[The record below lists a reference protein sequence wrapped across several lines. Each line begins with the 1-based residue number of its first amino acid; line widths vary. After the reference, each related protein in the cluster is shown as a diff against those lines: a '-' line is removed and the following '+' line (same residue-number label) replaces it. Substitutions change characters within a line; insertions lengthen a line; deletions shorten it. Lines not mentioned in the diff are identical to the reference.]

1 MKAIVSALVL
11 ALAVTGCSLPAQLKS
26 SPAVR
31 YYVLSSSLPASSST
45 ESAGI
50 GVLPVTLP
58 GYLTRQQIVLR
69 DADGINITINEY
81 DRWGESLGQGIS
93 RVLCDALA
101 VHGIPA
107 LPLRTGAKVTDK
119 LMLDVRRLDGP
130 LEGNV
135 TLDVV
140 WRLQRDGDVLK
151 CLRMLTFLPL
161 EQIDEMDKWE
171 GSQLN
176 TAKEILAYELTK
188 LVHGEEEA
196 AKAQEAARALFGGG
210 GDSANMPCTKLCR
223 EDFTAEGEIDILT
236 LLVKCGLA
244 ASRGEARR
252 LVQQGGVAVCGQKVA
267 DIEAKF
273 SCKDCCGE
281 GAVIKK
287 GKKVYHKAILEE

>member
-31 YYVLSSSLPASSST
+31 YYVLSSPLPASSST

-151 CLRMLTFLPL
+151 SAQFVTSRPAGDTIQSMVEAESLLIR
-161 EQIDEMDKWE
+161 D
-171 GSQLN
+171 
-176 TAKEILAYELTK
+176 LADNI
-188 LVHGEEEA
+188 
-196 AKAQEAARALFGGG
+196 AR
-210 GDSANMPCTKLCR
+210 S
-223 EDFTAEGEIDILT
+223 I
-236 LLVKCGLA
+236 
-244 ASRGEARR
+244 RR
-252 LVQQGGVAVCGQKVA
+252 
-267 DIEAKF
+267 
-273 SCKDCCGE
+273 
-281 GAVIKK
+281 
-287 GKKVYHKAILEE
+287 